1 MKSTKSNRFSCSPA
15 NCVVQKEDNNGTDCG
30 HQKTIEIQASDPDGA
45 KHIKQDAADKCANDA
60 QHNVQY
66 EPSASIIYNL
76 GHCLPHRPKTDQ
88 D

>member
-1 MKSTKSNRFSCSPA
+1 
-15 NCVVQKEDNNGTDCG
+15 VVQKEDNNGTDCS

-66 EPSASIIYNL
+66 EASASIIYNL
-76 GHCLPHRPKTDQ
+76 AANEPGNQPENYPGQK
-88 D
+88 